1 MRHHKQIKS
10 SLGIR
15 GTATSLS
22 TWQVKPDKK
31 TETPGRQIDMIIE
44 RADRIIHLCEIKF
57 STDAYRI
64 KPEYERHLRER
75 SGLFKELTK
84 INKTVVHTFITT
96 YGVANAQNKS
106 IVHSEVTMGDLFN
119 S

>member
-1 MRHHKQIKS
+1 M
-10 SLGIR
+10 
-15 GTATSLS
+15 S